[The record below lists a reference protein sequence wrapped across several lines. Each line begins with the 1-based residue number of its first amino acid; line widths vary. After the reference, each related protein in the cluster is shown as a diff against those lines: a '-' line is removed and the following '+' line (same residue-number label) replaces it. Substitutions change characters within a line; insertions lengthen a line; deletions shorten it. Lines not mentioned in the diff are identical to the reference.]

1 LSGGCASRNDTVQGG
16 QMTAPPGTNG
26 TVTTPKRP
34 RFASGAAVKLPLSE
48 GDWVLVRAEL
58 TYGQQR
64 RLATVGITG
73 VPASLAAAGE
83 RSSLGVDW
91 AAYDI
96 ERLCTWVIDWS
107 FRDADGGP
115 VVVSREAIES
125 LHPDTAAEIQAALTA
140 HIEAVEG
147 KAGGPSP
154 AAAPGPSSS
163 AATSSSASASAGRG
177 PS

>member
-1 LSGGCASRNDTVQGG
+1 VT
-16 QMTAPPGTNG
+16 TNG
-26 TVTTPKRP
+26 TVTAQRRS

-64 RLATVGITG
+64 RLATIGITG
-73 VPASLAAAGE
+73 VPAALAAEGE
-83 RSSLGVDW
+83 APSLKVDW

-96 ERLCTWVIDWS
+96 ERLCTWVMDWS
-107 FRDADGGP
+107 FRDADGDP
-115 VVVSREAIES
+115 VVVSREAVEA
-125 LHPDTAAEIQAALTA
+125 LHPDAAAEVQAALTA
-140 HIEAVEG
+140 HIEALEG
-147 KAGGPSP
+147 KAGAPSP
-154 AAAPGPSSS
+154 AGAAGPSSS